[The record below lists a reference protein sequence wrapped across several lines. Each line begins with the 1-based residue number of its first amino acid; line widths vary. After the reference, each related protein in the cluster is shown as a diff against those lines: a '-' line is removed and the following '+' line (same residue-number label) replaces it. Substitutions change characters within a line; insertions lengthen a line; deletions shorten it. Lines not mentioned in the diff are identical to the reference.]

1 MTEKIYK
8 KRKNEIMN
16 EILKIAKDLNKKVFI
31 HNNVLKMMY
40 ITMNDKSG
48 QKIHIHIKSY
58 KEYLLDINGR
68 NIIISYMNNI
78 FQQWLFCEI
87 NVKKAINNLI
97 KGDKDPFIE
106 CNICLE
112 KKILSFSCHTYTGLK
127 KCCFLPEAC
136 CFWLCI

>member
-16 EILKIAKDLNKKVFI
+16 EILKVAKDLNKKVFI

-58 KEYLLDINGR
+58 KQYLLNINNC

-78 FQQWLFCEI
+78 FQQRLFCEI

-97 KGDKDPFIE
+97 KGDKNPFVE

-112 KKILSFSCHTYTGLK
+112 KKNIIFFMSNMY
-127 KCCFLPEAC
+127 
-136 CFWLCI
+136 I

>member
-16 EILKIAKDLNKKVFI
+16 EILKVAKDLNKKVFI
-31 HNNVLKMMY
+31 HNNILKMMY

-58 KEYLLDINGR
+58 KQYLLNINNC

-112 KKILSFSCHTYTGLK
+112 KKYYLFHVIHVHLNVVKNVK
-127 KCCFLPEAC
+127 KN
-136 CFWLCI
+136 